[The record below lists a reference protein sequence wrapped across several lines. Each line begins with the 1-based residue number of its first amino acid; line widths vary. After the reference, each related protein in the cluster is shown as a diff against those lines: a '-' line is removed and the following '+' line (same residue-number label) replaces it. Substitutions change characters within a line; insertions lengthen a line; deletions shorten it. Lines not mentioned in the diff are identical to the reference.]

1 MINCSG
7 FDSEKAQVFHRVV
20 APEYASIVSITDKDL
35 ETALRFLV
43 TMATIL
49 EEMTRDMKANPA
61 AEVDYNHYARKIK
74 RYEPT
79 YQAMMDDFENT
90 IFGYFYNRRNKDQF
104 IEMLATDG
112 WKYFS
117 VANLNELFSIMVKD
131 HPPIDIEDEVK
142 EPPAIKGDEQTV
154 KDEIKESEK

>member
-1 MINCSG
+1 M
-7 FDSEKAQVFHRVV
+7 V

-61 AEVDYNHYARKIK
+61 AEVDYNYYARKIK

-154 KDEIKESEK
+154 KEKVKETPK

>member
-1 MINCSG
+1 
-7 FDSEKAQVFHRVV
+7 
-20 APEYASIVSITDKDL
+20 
-35 ETALRFLV
+35 
-43 TMATIL
+43 
-49 EEMTRDMKANPA
+49 MKANPA

-154 KDEIKESEK
+154 KDEIKESEKQQVTQPKTKLEEKKAPAAQPKVLQIIEYKEPQQNRLQIKKEKSLVEMPR